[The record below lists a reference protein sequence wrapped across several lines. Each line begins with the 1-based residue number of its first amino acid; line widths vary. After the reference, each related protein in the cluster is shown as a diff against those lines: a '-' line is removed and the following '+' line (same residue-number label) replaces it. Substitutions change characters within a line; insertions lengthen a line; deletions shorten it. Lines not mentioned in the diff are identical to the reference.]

1 MNEYNCHNGDF
12 LKIGQCLSDADLHI
26 KRHNT
31 NKSFKLEDI
40 EGSARR
46 RVLKPGDQEF
56 ESRLWIPPRR
66 IIFHVFFLAAICTV
80 HMKRPK

>member
-26 KRHNT
+26 KRNNT

-56 ESRLWIPPRR
+56 KSRRLRD
-66 IIFHVFFLAAICTV
+66 LN
-80 HMKRPK
+80 